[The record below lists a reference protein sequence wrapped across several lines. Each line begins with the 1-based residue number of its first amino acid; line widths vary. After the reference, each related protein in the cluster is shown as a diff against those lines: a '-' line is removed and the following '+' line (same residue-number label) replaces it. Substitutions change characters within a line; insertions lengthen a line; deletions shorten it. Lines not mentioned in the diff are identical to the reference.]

1 MAPGLHHLGPE
12 LALAATAV
20 VLALADVLWARHP
33 GRGARLSWLAA
44 GGMVVA
50 AVALL
55 AAPAADSAV
64 FSGMVAVDGFARFF
78 RGLFLAAALFA
89 VAFASLSDE
98 VPAERAGEYL
108 VLLCCLCLGLCLM
121 VAAQNLLL
129 LYLSIELVSVPSY
142 VLAGFRRGDRRSS
155 EAALKYVI
163 YGGVA
168 SGLMLYGFSFMYGL
182 SGTLELPGIGAK
194 LAEVGHAQPALRMA
208 IALAALLSLAGFGYK
223 VAAVPFHMWCPDV
236 YEGAPTP
243 FVAFL
248 SVAPKAAGLAALLR
262 FVLVGFGADGAVPD
276 GPEFPW
282 STMIGVLSVATM
294 TLGNLAAIA
303 QNNLKRLLAY
313 SSIAHAGYML
323 TAVAAATA
331 EGQKAV
337 MVYLGI
343 YLFMNLGAFLAVIA
357 VRERTGSETIEAYRG
372 LGSASPYLAAMLAVF
387 LFSLTGLP
395 PLGGFIGKFTVFA
408 ALIRTER
415 PFFYVVALIGV
426 LNSAVSLYYYAR
438 VVKVMYLE
446 PPQTPIAPMPVGRS
460 HAVLLTALAVPT
472 VLFGVFW
479 APLAGTVER
488 FSSLLR

>member
-1 MAPGLHHLGPE
+1 MPLGLAYLGPE
-12 LALAATAV
+12 LALTATAV
-20 VLALADVLWARHP
+20 ALAIADVLWARHR
-33 GRGARLSWLAA
+33 GRGPRLAWLAA
-44 GGMVVA
+44 GGLLIA

-55 AAPAADSAV
+55 AAPATDSAV

-78 RGLFLAAALFA
+78 RGLFLAAALCA
-89 VAFASLSDE
+89 VAFASQSDE
-98 VPAERAGEYL
+98 VPAERQGEYL
-108 VLLCCLCLGLCLM
+108 VLLCCLCLGLCLL

-168 SGLMLYGFSFMYGL
+168 SGLMLYGFSWMYGL
-182 SGTLELPGIGAK
+182 SGTLDLPGIGAK
-194 LAEVGHAQPALRMA
+194 VAASGHEQPATRLA
-208 IALAALLSLAGFGYK
+208 IALAALFSLAGFGYK

-248 SVAPKAAGLAALLR
+248 SVGPKAAGLAALLR
-262 FVLVGFGADGAVPD
+262 FVLVGFGAGAFPPA

-282 STMIGVLSVATM
+282 PVLLGVLSVATM

-323 TAVAAATA
+323 AAVAVATD
-331 EGQKAV
+331 EGKKAV

-357 VRERTGSETIEAYRG
+357 VRERTGSETIDAYSG
-372 LGSASPYLAAMLAVF
+372 LGTASPYLAAMLSVF

-395 PLGGFIGKFTVFA
+395 PLGGFIGKFGVFA
-408 ALIRTER
+408 ALIRTEQ
-415 PFFYVVALIGV
+415 PFFYIVALIGV

-438 VVKVMYLE
+438 VVKAMYLE
-446 PPQTPIAPMPVGRS
+446 RPQAPVVAMPLGRS
-460 HAVLLTALAVPT
+460 YATLLTALAVPT
-472 VLFGVFW
+472 VLLGVWW